1 MVYALPEEVIVT
13 FIIIVLLGELN
24 YVLQTAASIVVVIY
38 ALLYMPNFIFL
49 FTADLICVEIFILID
64 LDKCV
69 FVRDVCMY
77 VYAY

>member
-38 ALLYMPNFIFL
+38 ALLLYMTNFIYF

-69 FVRDVCMY
+69 F
-77 VYAY
+77 